1 VPPLL
6 GLAVA
11 LFPVALLVPVAPL
24 ELVLDPLDEH
34 PATAIDAATTA
45 AQAAI
50 HRLLLS
56 VIA

>member
-6 GLAVA
+6 VLVLA
-11 LFPVALLVPVAPL
+11 VALLVPVAPP

-34 PATAIDAATTA
+34 PATAIDAAITA